1 MDDARPVAPDPVGDR
16 PPRVRRLS
24 IAPVRSLGLRH
35 PETIDITPVGVVEDR
50 RFYLIDGTGRFIDRT
65 VIGRLAQ
72 LEADTDPEGSRL
84 WLRFPDGDV
93 IDDEV
98 WLGDRVTTEV
108 YDRTAEGQ
116 LVEGPWAEA
125 LSAFAGRSL
134 RLVRTVRPGGTRR
147 SNAVSLVGDGSLAE
161 LARQAGVDAVDG
173 RRFRMLIEVEGLRAH
188 EEDRWIGGR
197 VAVGEALLEITKATA
212 RCAITT
218 QDPDTGVRDLD
229 TLRTIIGYRGLRD
242 GRKADFGVLGEV
254 ARPGRV
260 SVGDEVRPLT

>member
-1 MDDARPVAPDPVGDR
+1 MHDALTVAQDPAGDR
-16 PPRVRRLS
+16 RPRVGRLS

-35 PETIDITPVGVVEDR
+35 PESIDITPVGVVEDR
-50 RFYLIDGTGRFIDRT
+50 RFYLIDETGRFIDRT

-72 LEADTDPEGSRL
+72 VEADTDPEGSRL
-84 WLRFPDGDV
+84 RLRFPDGEV
-93 IDDEV
+93 IEDEV

-116 LVEGPWAEA
+116 VVEGPWAEA
-125 LSAFAGRSL
+125 LSAFAGRTL

-147 SNAVSLVGDGSLAE
+147 SNAVSLVGDGSLVE

-173 RRFRMLIEVEGLRAH
+173 RRFRMLIEVEGLAPH

-197 VAVGEALLEITKATA
+197 VAVGEAILEITKPTA

-254 ARPGRV
+254 ARPGRIR
-260 SVGDEVRPLT
+260 VGDEVRTLT

>member
-1 MDDARPVAPDPVGDR
+1 MSRDPARVQ
-16 PPRVRRLS
+16 RLS
-24 IAPVRSLGLRH
+24 IAPVRSLGLQH
-35 PETIDITPVGVVEDR
+35 PPSIELTPIGVVEDR
-50 RFYLIDGTGRFIDRT
+50 RFYLVDESGRFIDRT
-65 VIGRLAQ
+65 VIGRLVQ
-72 LEADTDPEGSRL
+72 IEADTDPEASRL
-84 WLRFPDGDV
+84 RLRFPDGAV
-93 IDDEV
+93 VEDEV
-98 WLGDRVTTEV
+98 WLGGRVTTEV

-125 LSAFAGRSL
+125 LTAFAGRPL

-173 RRFRMLIEVEGLRAH
+173 RRFRMLIEVAGLAPH

-197 VAVGEALLEITKATA
+197 VAVGEAILEITKPTA

-218 QDPDTGVRDLD
+218 QDPDTGMRDLD

-260 SVGDEVRPLT
+260 SLWDEVRPLT